1 MSRNSDVESLRT
13 RAIST
18 DAASLATI
26 TILSAIPYVARL
38 GFYSDDWGILS
49 DFSASAF
56 ASFLSAFPGR
66 AVQAVYSA
74 AQIRLFG
81 LDPLGYH
88 LLDTAVLACAA
99 VLLYL
104 LLVRLRFSRAESFTA
119 TLLLLMLP
127 QLTTVRVWFAASQVP
142 LSLALMLASMH
153 FQLSLARSGKLW
165 WLAGAVPAAV
175 LSVGAYEIF
184 APLLAGFAF
193 GLAFVRWRKSPRR
206 RNPRAV
212 AAGAALLALM
222 LLAFLYK
229 LFSSGRAG
237 PVADPKR
244 YILGLHQLFRF
255 DYDWRVDS
263 GLNIIATPEAY
274 FLKPVE
280 GWWTGAASV
289 ASGEAGWE
297 ITGVAVLIGAIG
309 LWRLAGR
316 NEERSAPRHLLLL
329 GIAAFLLGNAIFL
342 IVPAVT
348 FTSTGMD
355 NRVQVAAA
363 IGVAII
369 FTALLSMGIGLL
381 RRQHRAIAFAAVVA
395 ILGAVGFV
403 RIAEIEN
410 YWAAAPRL
418 QQRVLSSARVDLRDL
433 PSNSTVILD
442 GVCPYYGPAVVFEAP
457 WDVGGALTLALGRPM
472 NGDAVSPR
480 MALTRTGL
488 RTSIYKGPSFYPY
501 GQSLYAYAWA
511 THELVRLDSRVAA
524 QRYFRDREPR
534 HCPGYVARGVEV

>member
-49 DFSASAF
+49 DFSANGLAG
-56 ASFLSAFPGR
+56 FLSAFPGR
-66 AVQAVYSA
+66 PVQAVYSA

-119 TLLLLMLP
+119 TLLFLILP

-142 LSLALMLASMH
+142 LSLSLMLASMH

-165 WLAGAVPAAV
+165 WLAGVVPAAV

-193 GLAFVRWRKSPRR
+193 GLAFVRWRKSPWR

-222 LLAFLYK
+222 LLAFVYK

-244 YILGLHQLFRF
+244 YILGLHQLFRL
-255 DYDWRVDS
+255 DYDWRLDS

-289 ASGEAGWE
+289 TSGEAGWE
-297 ITGVAVLIGAIG
+297 ISGIAVLIGAIA

-316 NEERSAPRHLLLL
+316 NEERSAPRRLLLL
-329 GIAAFLLGNAIFL
+329 GIAAFLLGNATFL

-369 FTALLSMGIGLL
+369 FTSLLSIGIGLL
-381 RRQHRAIAFAAVVA
+381 RRRHRAIAFAAVAA
-395 ILGAVGFV
+395 ILGAFGFV
-403 RIAEIEN
+403 RIAEIED

-457 WDVGGALTLALGRPM
+457 WDVGGALTLVLGRPM

-480 MALTRTGL
+480 MALTRTGV
-488 RTSIYKGPSFYPY
+488 RTSIYKAPSFYPY

-511 THELVRLDSRVAA
+511 THELVPLDSRVAA